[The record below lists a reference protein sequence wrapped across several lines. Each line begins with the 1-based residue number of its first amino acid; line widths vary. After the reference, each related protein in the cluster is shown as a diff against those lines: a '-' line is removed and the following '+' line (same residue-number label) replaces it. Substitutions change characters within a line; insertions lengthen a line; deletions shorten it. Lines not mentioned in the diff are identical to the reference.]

1 MTLNILLAPIT
12 DDATRRAFVAIA
24 VLSFG
29 SAPIGVFLMLRRMSL
44 MGDAMSHAILPGVAV
59 AFLLAGMNR
68 VLMTI
73 GGLIAGLIVAVLTG
87 LMSRLTD
94 MKEDASLAVFY
105 LVSLALGVILV
116 ASHGSSHEL
125 VEILFGDV
133 QQTDAGALYLIAFN
147 TTLTLCALAVI
158 YRPLVVECVDPLFLR
173 VAGRAGAVA
182 HLVFLAFVVVNL
194 VSAYNALGTLLAVGM
209 MILPAGTARF
219 WSRDISRIIAIAIF
233 SAVISGYFGLVLAA
247 AAGVPAGPSVVLA
260 AGAIYFLS
268 MLIGPA
274 GGLLRRFAPGRH
286 LQA

>member
-1 MTLNILLAPIT
+1 MFATPFT
-12 DDATRRAFVAIA
+12 DEAARRALVAIV

-59 AFLLAGMNR
+59 AFLLTGMNR
-68 VLMTI
+68 IMMTI
-73 GGLIAGLIVAVLTG
+73 GGLVAGLLVAVLSG
-87 LMSRLTD
+87 LMTRVTE

-116 ASHGSSHEL
+116 TLHGSSHDL
-125 VEILFGDV
+125 VEILFGNV
-133 QQTDAGALYLIAFN
+133 QTIDARALYLIAFN

-158 YRPLVVECVDPLFLR
+158 YRPLVMECVDPLFLR
-173 VAGRAGAVA
+173 VAGRSGAFA
-182 HLVFLAFVVVNL
+182 HLAFLAIVVVTL

-219 WSRDISRIIAIAIF
+219 WSRDISRIVFVAILSAI
-233 SAVISGYFGLVLAA
+233 VSGYLGLVLAA
-247 AAGVPAGPSVVLA
+247 AVDAPAGPSVVLT

-268 MLIGPA
+268 MVIGPA
-274 GGLLRRFAPGRH
+274 GGLVRRLAPGRH
-286 LQA
+286 LEA

>member
-1 MTLNILLAPIT
+1 MTFGIFATPFT
-12 DDATRRAFVAIA
+12 DEVARRALVAIV

-59 AFLLAGMNR
+59 AFLLSGMNR

-73 GGLIAGLIVAVLTG
+73 GGLIAGLVVAVLSG
-87 LMSRLTD
+87 LMTRATE

-116 ASHGSSHEL
+116 TSHGSSHEL
-125 VEILFGDV
+125 IEILFGDV
-133 QQTDAGALYLIAFN
+133 QQIDAGALYLIAFN
-147 TTLTLCALAVI
+147 TTLTLCVLAVI
-158 YRPLVVECVDPLFLR
+158 YRPLVMECVDPLFTR
-173 VAGRAGAVA
+173 VAGRAGALA

-219 WSRDISRIIAIAIF
+219 WSRDISRMIMVAIA
-233 SAVISGYFGLVLAA
+233 SAVVSGYLGLVLSA
-247 AAGVPAGPSVVLA
+247 AAGSPAGPSVVLT
-260 AGAIYFLS
+260 AGVIYFLS
-268 MLIGPA
+268 MVIGPA
-274 GGLLRRFAPGRH
+274 GGLISRFAPGRH
-286 LQA
+286 LEA

>member
-1 MTLNILLAPIT
+1 MLDIFATPFT
-12 DDATRRAFVAIA
+12 DEAARRALVAIV

-59 AFLLAGMNR
+59 AFLLTGMNR
-68 VLMTI
+68 IMMTI
-73 GGLIAGLIVAVLTG
+73 GGLIAGLVVAVLSG
-87 LMSRLTD
+87 LMTRVTE

-116 ASHGSSHEL
+116 TSRGSSHEL

-133 QQTDAGALYLIAFN
+133 QTIDARALYFIAFN

-158 YRPLVVECVDPLFLR
+158 YRPLVMECVDPLFLR
-173 VAGRAGAVA
+173 VAGRAGALA

-194 VSAYNALGTLLAVGM
+194 VSAFNALGTLLAVGM
-209 MILPAGTARF
+209 MILPAGTAQF
-219 WSRDISRIIAIAIF
+219 WSRDISRIIFAAILSAI
-233 SAVISGYFGLVLAA
+233 VSGYFGLVLAA
-247 AAGVPAGPSVVLA
+247 AVDAPAGPSVVLT

-268 MLIGPA
+268 MVIGPA
-274 GGLLRRFAPGRH
+274 GGLVHRFAPGRH
-286 LQA
+286 LEA

>member
-1 MTLNILLAPIT
+1 MLDIFATPFT
-12 DDATRRAFVAIA
+12 DEAARRALVAIV

-59 AFLLAGMNR
+59 AFLLTGMNR
-68 VLMTI
+68 IMMTI
-73 GGLIAGLIVAVLTG
+73 GGLIAGLVVALLSG
-87 LMSRLTD
+87 LMTRVTE

-116 ASHGSSHEL
+116 TSRGSSHEL

-133 QQTDAGALYLIAFN
+133 QTIDASVLYFIAFN

-158 YRPLVVECVDPLFLR
+158 YRPLVMECVDPLFLR
-173 VAGRAGAVA
+173 VAGRAGALA

-194 VSAYNALGTLLAVGM
+194 VSAFNALGTLLAVGM
-209 MILPAGTARF
+209 MILPAGTAQF
-219 WSRDISRIIAIAIF
+219 WSRDISRIIFAAILSAI
-233 SAVISGYFGLVLAA
+233 VSGYFGLVLAA
-247 AAGVPAGPSVVLA
+247 AVDAPAGPSVVLT

-268 MLIGPA
+268 MVIGPA
-274 GGLLRRFAPGRH
+274 GGLVHRFAPGRH
-286 LQA
+286 LEA

>member
-1 MTLNILLAPIT
+1 MTFGIFATPFT
-12 DDATRRAFVAIA
+12 DDVARRALVAIV

-59 AFLLAGMNR
+59 AFLLSGMNR

-73 GGLIAGLIVAVLTG
+73 GGLIAGLVVAVLSG
-87 LMSRLTD
+87 LMTRATE

-116 ASHGSSHEL
+116 TSHGSSHEL
-125 VEILFGDV
+125 IEILFGDV
-133 QQTDAGALYLIAFN
+133 QQIDAGALYLIAFN
-147 TTLTLCALAVI
+147 TTLTLCVLAVI
-158 YRPLVVECVDPLFLR
+158 YRPLVMECVDPLFTR
-173 VAGRAGAVA
+173 VAGRAGALA

-219 WSRDISRIIAIAIF
+219 WSRDISRMILVAIA
-233 SAVISGYFGLVLAA
+233 SAVVSGYLGLVLSA
-247 AAGVPAGPSVVLA
+247 AAGSPAGPSVVLT
-260 AGAIYFLS
+260 AGVIYFLS
-268 MLIGPA
+268 MVIGPA
-274 GGLLRRFAPGRH
+274 GGLVRRFAPGRH
-286 LQA
+286 LEA

>member
-1 MTLNILLAPIT
+1 MLDIFATPFT
-12 DDATRRAFVAIA
+12 DETARRALVAIV

-59 AFLLAGMNR
+59 AFLLSGMNR
-68 VLMTI
+68 VMMTI
-73 GGLIAGLIVAVLTG
+73 GGLIAGLFVAVLSG
-87 LMSRLTD
+87 LMTRVTQ

-116 ASHGSSHEL
+116 TSHGSSHEL
-125 VEILFGDV
+125 VDILFGDI
-133 QQTDAGALYLIAFN
+133 QTIDAEALYLIAFN

-158 YRPLVVECVDPLFLR
+158 YRPLVMECVDPLFLR
-173 VAGRAGAVA
+173 VAGRAGALA

-209 MILPAGTARF
+209 MILPAGTAQF
-219 WSRDISRIIAIAIF
+219 WSRDISRIIFVAILSAI
-233 SAVISGYFGLVLAA
+233 VSGYLGLVLATA
-247 AAGVPAGPSVVLA
+247 TDAPAGPSVVLT

-268 MLIGPA
+268 MIIGPA
-274 GGLLRRFAPGRH
+274 GGLVRRFAPGRH
-286 LQA
+286 LEA

>member
-247 AAGVPAGPSVVLA
+247 AAGGPAGPSVVLA

>member
-1 MTLNILLAPIT
+1 MTLDIFAAPFT
-12 DDATRRAFVAIA
+12 DETMRRALVAIV

-44 MGDAMSHAILPGVAV
+44 TGDAMSHAILPGVAV
-59 AFLLAGMNR
+59 AFLLTGMNR
-68 VLMTI
+68 IMMTL
-73 GGLIAGLIVAVLTG
+73 GGLIAGLVVAVLSG
-87 LMSRLTD
+87 LMTRVTE

-133 QQTDAGALYLIAFN
+133 QTIDAGALYLIAFN

-158 YRPLVVECVDPLFLR
+158 YQPLVMECVDPLFIR
-173 VAGRAGAVA
+173 VAGRAGALA
-182 HLVFLAFVVVNL
+182 HLVFMAFVVVNL

-209 MILPAGTARF
+209 MILPAGAARF
-219 WSRDISRIIAIAIF
+219 WSRDISRIILVAIVSAI
-233 SAVISGYFGLVLAA
+233 VSGYLGLVLAA
-247 AAGVPAGPSVVLA
+247 AADAPAGPSVVLA

-268 MLIGPA
+268 MVIGPA
-274 GGLLRRFAPGRH
+274 GGLVRRFAPGRH
-286 LQA
+286 LEA

>member
-1 MTLNILLAPIT
+1 MTPDIFLAPFT
-12 DDATRRAFVAIA
+12 DEAMRRALVAII

-59 AFLLAGMNR
+59 AFLLTGMNR
-68 VLMTI
+68 ILMTI
-73 GGLIAGLIVAVLTG
+73 GGLIAGLVVALLSG
-87 LMSRLTD
+87 LMTRVTE

-116 ASHGSSHEL
+116 SSHGSSHEL
-125 VEILFGDV
+125 IEILFGDV
-133 QQTDAGALYLIAFN
+133 QKIDAGALYLIAFN

-158 YRPLVVECVDPLFLR
+158 YRPLVMECVDPLFIR
-173 VAGRAGAVA
+173 VAGRAGVLA

-194 VSAYNALGTLLAVGM
+194 VNAYNALGTLLAVGM

-219 WSRDISRIIAIAIF
+219 WSRDISRIVLIAIV
-233 SAVISGYFGLVLAA
+233 SASISGYFGLVLSAA
-247 AAGVPAGPSVVLA
+247 TDAPAGPSVVLA
-260 AGAIYFLS
+260 AGAVYFVS

-274 GGLLRRFAPGRH
+274 GGLVRRFAPGRH
-286 LQA
+286 LEA

>member
-1 MTLNILLAPIT
+1 MTFGIFATPFT
-12 DDATRRAFVAIA
+12 DEVARRALVAII

-59 AFLLAGMNR
+59 AFLLSGMNR

-73 GGLIAGLIVAVLTG
+73 GGLIAGLVVAVLSG
-87 LMSRLTD
+87 LMTRATE

-116 ASHGSSHEL
+116 TSHGSSHEL
-125 VEILFGDV
+125 IEILFGDV
-133 QQTDAGALYLIAFN
+133 QQIDAGALYLIAFN
-147 TTLTLCALAVI
+147 TTLTLCVLAVI
-158 YRPLVVECVDPLFLR
+158 YRPLVMECVDPLFTR
-173 VAGRAGAVA
+173 VAGRAGALA

-219 WSRDISRIIAIAIF
+219 WSRDISRMILVAIA
-233 SAVISGYFGLVLAA
+233 SAVVSGYLGLVLSA
-247 AAGVPAGPSVVLA
+247 AAGSPAGPSVVLT
-260 AGAIYFLS
+260 AGVIYFLS
-268 MLIGPA
+268 MVIGPA
-274 GGLLRRFAPGRH
+274 GGLMRRFAPGRH
-286 LQA
+286 LEA

>member
-1 MTLNILLAPIT
+1 MMLDIFAAPFT
-12 DDATRRAFVAIA
+12 DETMRRALVAIV

-44 MGDAMSHAILPGVAV
+44 TGDAMSHAILPGVAV
-59 AFLLAGMNR
+59 AFLLTGMNR
-68 VLMTI
+68 IMMTI
-73 GGLIAGLIVAVLTG
+73 GGLIAGLIVAVLSG
-87 LMSRLTD
+87 LMTRVTE

-125 VEILFGDV
+125 IEILFGDV
-133 QQTDAGALYLIAFN
+133 QTIDAGALYLIAFN

-158 YRPLVVECVDPLFLR
+158 YRPLVMECVDPLFIR
-173 VAGRAGAVA
+173 VAGRAGALA
-182 HLVFLAFVVVNL
+182 HLVFMAFVVVNL

-219 WSRDISRIIAIAIF
+219 WSRDISRIILVAIVSAI
-233 SAVISGYFGLVLAA
+233 VSGYLGLVLAA
-247 AAGVPAGPSVVLA
+247 AADAPVGPSVVLA

-268 MLIGPA
+268 MVIGPA
-274 GGLLRRFAPGRH
+274 GGLVRRFVPGRH
-286 LQA
+286 LEA

>member
-1 MTLNILLAPIT
+1 MLDIFATPFT
-12 DDATRRAFVAIA
+12 DEAARRALVAIV

-59 AFLLAGMNR
+59 AFLLTGMNR
-68 VLMTI
+68 IMMTI
-73 GGLIAGLIVAVLTG
+73 GGLIAGLVVALLSGVMT
-87 LMSRLTD
+87 RVTE

-116 ASHGSSHEL
+116 TSRGSSHEL

-133 QQTDAGALYLIAFN
+133 QTIDASVLYFIAFN

-158 YRPLVVECVDPLFLR
+158 YRPLVMECVDPLFLR
-173 VAGRAGAVA
+173 VAGRAGALA

-194 VSAYNALGTLLAVGM
+194 VSAFNALGTLLAVGM
-209 MILPAGTARF
+209 MILPAGTAQF
-219 WSRDISRIIAIAIF
+219 WSRDISRIIFAAILSAI
-233 SAVISGYFGLVLAA
+233 VSGYFGLVLAA
-247 AAGVPAGPSVVLA
+247 AVDAPAGPSVVLT

-268 MLIGPA
+268 MVVGPA
-274 GGLLRRFAPGRH
+274 GGLVHRFAPGRH
-286 LQA
+286 LEA

>member
-59 AFLLAGMNR
+59 AFLFAGMNR

-247 AAGVPAGPSVVLA
+247 AAGGPAGPSVVLA